1 MTNLKCQP
9 FRELLPC
16 YALGALEPDE
26 ARSLEK
32 HLRTCADCRAEL
44 ESYRA
49 ISEGLLHAMPC
60 PPPPP
65 RVRAGLIA
73 RLAAAKP
80 QELPRSARRIAPR
93 WQGIWQWVMGL
104 ALVALVALNIST
116 LAELYTMRQQQAALA
131 EQLTLSQ
138 KAMSL
143 VTYQESRTY
152 ELSGQAAGT
161 VVLND
166 ELHSGALFVW
176 RLAAL
181 DPAHTYQIWL
191 VQKDGRR
198 VSGGLFRPEP
208 GQLFISALVSIP
220 QPLADFVAL
229 GVTVEP
235 SGGSPGPTTP
245 RVFGATF

>member
-1 MTNLKCQP
+1 MTNFKCQP

-16 YALGALEPDE
+16 YALEALEPDE

-44 ESYRA
+44 EKYRT
-49 ISEGLLHAMPC
+49 IGEGLLYALPC
-60 PPPPP
+60 PPPTP

-80 QELPRSARRIAPR
+80 QGLLRSAARV
-93 WQGIWQWVMGL
+93 QGVWQWVMGL
-104 ALVALVALNIST
+104 AMVALIALNVST
-116 LAELYTMRQQQAALA
+116 LTQLNTMRQQQAALA
-131 EQLTLSQ
+131 TQLTVSQ

-143 VTYQESRTY
+143 VTYHESRTY

-161 VVLND
+161 VILND
-166 ELHSGALFVW
+166 ELHSGALFMWGV
-176 RLAAL
+176 APL
-181 DPAHTYQIWL
+181 DAAHTYQIWL
-191 VQKDGRR
+191 VQKDGKR
-198 VSGGLFRPEP
+198 VSGGLFKPEP
-208 GQLFISALVSIP
+208 GQPFVSALVSIP
-220 QPLADFVAL
+220 QPLTDFVAL

>member
-1 MTNLKCQP
+1 MRVMSDKCQP

-16 YALGALEPDE
+16 YALEALEPDE
-26 ARSLEK
+26 SRRLEK
-32 HLRTCADCRAEL
+32 HLRTCVECRAEL
-44 ESYRA
+44 EKYRT
-49 ISEGLLHAMPC
+49 IGEGLLYALPC
-60 PPPPP
+60 PPPPA

-80 QELPRSARRIAPR
+80 QAGLSRVPR
-93 WQGIWQWVMGL
+93 WQRIGQWVMGL

-116 LAELYTMRQQQAALA
+116 VAQLNTMRQQQAALA
-131 EQLTLSQ
+131 SQLTISQ

-143 VTYQESRTY
+143 VTYHESHTY
-152 ELSGQAAGT
+152 ELSGAAGT

-176 RLAAL
+176 GLAPL
-181 DPAHTYQIWL
+181 DAAHTYQVWL
-191 VQKDGRR
+191 VQKDGQR
-198 VSGGLFRPEP
+198 VSGGLFKPEP
-208 GQLFISALVSIP
+208 GQPFVSALVSIP
-220 QPLADFVAL
+220 QPLANFTAL

-235 SGGSPGPTTP
+235 VGGSPGPTTP